1 MKGHVWDPKKYSA
14 VCMYKC
20 EKLCLK
26 IDGLV
31 IFTAMQ
37 GHPVSMLIHD
47 ISFSLLETEE
57 RTAYLSATNGD
68 SGDGASAQSI
78 PIGFKTYWCLSP
90 PAG

>member
-1 MKGHVWDPKKYSA
+1 MLS
-14 VCMYKC
+14 CMYKC
-20 EKLCLK
+20 KKLCLK

-47 ISFSLLETEE
+47 ISFSLLETGG
-57 RTAYLSATNGD
+57 RTAYLSAMNGD
-68 SGDGASAQSI
+68 FGDGASAQSV
-78 PIGFKTYWCLSP
+78 PIGFKTHWYLSP